1 MHYYKSEEASR
12 DLKSSYEQFASENK
26 GIFRI
31 GSCNCEDNAD
41 ICKKEGVTSFPT
53 VRVYPTFPIPTQDL
67 DLSKGLEIKA
77 LKKAAGRFIS
87 DRSIEITGK
96 NHQTFITEDIGTP
109 KVLLFTNAKKGTPF
123 VYKALSQ
130 AFEKTLQL
138 GIVRE
143 SEDALVKKYKVKSF
157 PHLVVI
163 KSEGKPLAY
172 DGKEF
177 KYQEI
182 FEFLNI
188 HSQIFV
194 DPNAKDN
201 APKQSSASK
210 PWLVVPVPEMT
221 KDSANDIC
229 LKKGGSLCVVLLVK
243 DKASLDESLLE
254 KLDAVSQSFTSK
266 ISRGITF
273 IFSWLNASTES
284 EFASV
289 FGVEQGDMPK
299 LVILNPGKRKRF
311 LIHDGEINEAGI
323 ENTFNKILGGDAR
336 FKNIKGNKLPELVSM
351 YD

>member
-1 MHYYKSEEASR
+1 M
-12 DLKSSYEQFASENK
+12 
-26 GIFRI
+26 
-31 GSCNCEDNAD
+31 
-41 ICKKEGVTSFPT
+41 
-53 VRVYPTFPIPTQDL
+53 
-67 DLSKGLEIKA
+67 
-77 LKKAAGRFIS
+77 
-87 DRSIEITGK
+87 
-96 NHQTFITEDIGTP
+96 
-109 KVLLFTNAKKGTPF
+109 
-123 VYKALSQ
+123 
-130 AFEKTLQL
+130 
-138 GIVRE
+138 
-143 SEDALVKKYKVKSF
+143 KKYKIKNF
-157 PHLVVI
+157 PSLVVV
-163 KSEGKPLAY
+163 KSEGKPIPY

-201 APKQSSASK
+201 TPKQSSASK

-254 KLDAVSQSFTSK
+254 RLDTVSQTFTSK

-273 IFSWLNASTES
+273 IFSWLNTSAES

-289 FGVEQGDMPK
+289 FGVDSADMPK
-299 LVILNPGKRKRF
+299 LAILNPGKRKRY
-311 LIHDGEINEAGI
+311 LIHDGEINEQSI
-323 ENTFNKILGGDAR
+323 ETTFNKILGGDAR
-336 FKNIKGNKLPELVSM
+336 FKNIKGNKLPELVTM